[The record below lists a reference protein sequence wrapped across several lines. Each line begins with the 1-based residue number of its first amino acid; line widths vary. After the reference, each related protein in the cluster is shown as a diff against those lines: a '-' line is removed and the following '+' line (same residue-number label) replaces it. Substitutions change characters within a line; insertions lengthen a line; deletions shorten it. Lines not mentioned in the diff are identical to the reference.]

1 MDKKNSGK
9 RFDEKKH
16 GDRKPYGEKKSFGD
30 RKPYGEKKSFG
41 DRKPYGEKKPFGDKP
56 YGEKK
61 SFGDMPYG
69 EKKSFGD
76 RKPYGEKKSF
86 GDKPYGEKK
95 SFGDRKPYG
104 EKKSFGDKPYGEKK
118 SFGDRKPYGEK
129 KSFGDKPY
137 GEKKSFGDRKPY
149 GEKKSFG
156 DHKPYGEKKSFG
168 DKPYGEKKSFGD
180 KPYGE
185 KKSFGDRKPYGE
197 KKSFGDHKPYGE
209 KKSFGERRPY
219 GERINGDKPF
229 RPQSDVKRT
238 FVERPAE
245 ANDAA
250 SERPVEQETQKRPV
264 SVLDARRVALNALAD
279 VNRVDAYAA
288 LALDKRLREAKLS
301 GEDRRLAT
309 SIFYAAV
316 ENRLNIQYVLKD
328 FMKTKPEPLV
338 EDILHIAC
346 AQILFMDRIPA
357 HAAVDEAVKQTRAF
371 GREEAA
377 GFVNGVLRSLL
388 RAIEADE
395 IHYPDTETEPIAY
408 LSVKYS
414 VPEKIVQRLIDAY
427 GFETAAEIVSF
438 SPAERLETVRANMM
452 RMDDAAFEAFMTRR
466 GWHWRKGTVP
476 GAYLVEQA
484 GNLAND
490 PDYYS
495 GEFSVQGESSML
507 AARAVEPRPGM
518 TVLDA
523 CAAPGGKAALMCEMM
538 RGTGRVHAWDLH
550 EHRVQLIKAA
560 GKRLRLDNLRPAERD
575 ASVRR
580 EDLECQ
586 MDAVLVDAPCSG
598 LGVMT
603 DKPDLKY
610 RVTDE
615 SIESLKAEQKK
626 ILDACSSYVKVGGLL
641 VYSTCSILP
650 EENEKQVEEFLL
662 NHPEFKPDEGDAW
675 VPEKLK
681 PRFRNGMLAL
691 LPCRDGV
698 EGFFI
703 ARMRR
708 VSL

>member
-1 MDKKNSGK
+1 
-9 RFDEKKH
+9 
-16 GDRKPYGEKKSFGD
+16 
-30 RKPYGEKKSFG
+30 
-41 DRKPYGEKKPFGDKP
+41 
-56 YGEKK
+56 
-61 SFGDMPYG
+61 
-69 EKKSFGD
+69 
-76 RKPYGEKKSF
+76 
-86 GDKPYGEKK
+86 
-95 SFGDRKPYG
+95 
-104 EKKSFGDKPYGEKK
+104 
-118 SFGDRKPYGEK
+118 
-129 KSFGDKPY
+129 
-137 GEKKSFGDRKPY
+137 
-149 GEKKSFG
+149 
-156 DHKPYGEKKSFG
+156 
-168 DKPYGEKKSFGD
+168 
-180 KPYGE
+180 
-185 KKSFGDRKPYGE
+185 
-197 KKSFGDHKPYGE
+197 
-209 KKSFGERRPY
+209 
-219 GERINGDKPF
+219 
-229 RPQSDVKRT
+229 
-238 FVERPAE
+238 
-245 ANDAA
+245 
-250 SERPVEQETQKRPV
+250 
-264 SVLDARRVALNALAD
+264 
-279 VNRVDAYAA
+279 
-288 LALDKRLREAKLS
+288 
-301 GEDRRLAT
+301 
-309 SIFYAAV
+309 
-316 ENRLNIQYVLKD
+316 
-328 FMKTKPEPLV
+328 
-338 EDILHIAC
+338 
-346 AQILFMDRIPA
+346 
-357 HAAVDEAVKQTRAF
+357 
-371 GREEAA
+371 
-377 GFVNGVLRSLL
+377 
-388 RAIEADE
+388 
-395 IHYPDTETEPIAY
+395 
-408 LSVKYS
+408 
-414 VPEKIVQRLIDAY
+414 
-427 GFETAAEIVSF
+427 
-438 SPAERLETVRANMM
+438 
-452 RMDDAAFEAFMTRR
+452 
-466 GWHWRKGTVP
+466 
-476 GAYLVEQA
+476 
-484 GNLAND
+484 
-490 PDYYS
+490 
-495 GEFSVQGESSML
+495 ML

>member
-9 RFDEKKH
+9 RFDEKKR

-30 RKPYGEKKSFG
+30 KPYGA
-41 DRKPYGEKKPFGDKP
+41 
-56 YGEKK
+56 
-61 SFGDMPYG
+61 
-69 EKKSFGD
+69 
-76 RKPYGEKKSF
+76 KKSF

-137 GEKKSFGDRKPY
+137 GEKKSFGDKPY

-156 DHKPYGEKKSFG
+156 DRKPYGEKKSFG
-168 DKPYGEKKSFGD
+168 DKPYGEKESFGDRKPYGEKKSFGDKPYGEKNSFGD

-197 KKSFGDHKPYGE
+197 KKSFGDRKPYGEKSFGDKPYGEKKSFGDRKPYGE

-229 RPQSDVKRT
+229 RPQSDVKRP

-250 SERPVEQETQKRPV
+250 SERPVAQESQRCPA

-328 FMKTKPEPLV
+328 FMKTKPEPVV

-438 SPAERLETVRANMM
+438 RPAERLETVRANMM

-650 EENEKQVEEFLL
+650 EENEKQVKEFLL

-681 PRFRNGMLAL
+681 PRFHNGMLAL

>member
-9 RFDEKKH
+9 RFDEKKR

-41 DRKPYGEKKPFGDKP
+41 DRKPYGEKKSFGDKP

-61 SFGDMPYG
+61 SFGDKPYG
-69 EKKSFGD
+69 EKKSFGDRKPYGEKKSFGDRKPYGEKKSFGDKPYGEKKSFGDHKPYGEKKSFDDKPYSEKKSFGD

-129 KSFGDKPY
+129 KSFG
-137 GEKKSFGDRKPY
+137 
-149 GEKKSFG
+149 
-156 DHKPYGEKKSFG
+156 
-168 DKPYGEKKSFGD
+168 
-180 KPYGE
+180 
-185 KKSFGDRKPYGE
+185 
-197 KKSFGDHKPYGE
+197 
-209 KKSFGERRPY
+209 ERRPY

-229 RPQSDVKRT
+229 RPQSDVKRP

-328 FMKTKPEPLV
+328 FMKTKPEPVV

-438 SPAERLETVRANMM
+438 RPAERLETVRANMM

-466 GWHWRKGTVP
+466 GWHWRRGTVP

-580 EDLECQ
+580 EDMECQ